1 MRQRQLGKTGE
12 SLSVV
17 GFGAIVFVQEG
28 PDFARDTVARAIDA
42 GVNYFDMGPAY
53 GKGEAEERG
62 GPAIEPY
69 RNKIFLAEKTG
80 KRTKDEAAAELRQ
93 SLKRMRTDHF
103 DLYQFHA
110 VTTMEDVETIVGP
123 GGALEAFVE
132 AREQGLVRY
141 LGFSAHTEEAALAL
155 MNHYRFDSILFP
167 VNYVTWHRGHFGP
180 AVLDRAQELEMGILA
195 LKTLAKKPW
204 PDGKKERWTKSW
216 YSPVDT
222 YKEARNGLR
231 WTLSRPV
238 TACVSPGHVEFL
250 WWMIDA
256 EKELTSLTPE
266 EEQAIAHATEHIAP
280 IFPRNASPKVA
291 ERR

>member
-1 MRQRQLGKTGE
+1 MQKRTLGKTGE

-17 GFGAIVFVQEG
+17 GFGAIVFVNEG
-28 PDFARDTVARAIDA
+28 PEFARDTVARAIDA

-53 GKGEAEERG
+53 GKGEAEERA

-69 RNKIFLAEKTG
+69 RDRIFLAEKTAM
-80 KRTKDEAAAELRQ
+80 RTKDEAAAQLRQ

-110 VTTMEDVETIVGP
+110 VSSMEQVDTTVGP

-132 AREQGLVRY
+132 ARDEGLVRY
-141 LGFSAHTEEAALAL
+141 LGFSAHSEEAALSL
-155 MNHYRFDSILFP
+155 MDHFQFDTVLFP
-167 VNYVTWHRGHFGP
+167 LNYVCWYQGHFGP
-180 AVLDRAQELEMGILA
+180 AVVEKAQQHGMGILA
-195 LKTLAKKPW
+195 LKALAKKPW
-204 PDGKKERWTKSW
+204 PDGEPREGRQWTKAW

-222 YKEARNGLR
+222 YEEALTALR

-238 TACVSPGHVEFL
+238 TACVSPSHAELL

-256 EKELTSLTPE
+256 EKELTPLTADDE
-266 EEQAIAHATEHIAP
+266 EAIALSTDVIAP
-280 IFPRNASPKVA
+280 IFAAQHS
-291 ERR
+291 

>member
-1 MRQRQLGKTGE
+1 MQTRSLGKTGE
-12 SLSVV
+12 KLSVV
-17 GFGAIVFVQEG
+17 GFGAIVFVGED
-28 PDFARDTVARAIDA
+28 PDFARETVARAVDA

-53 GKGEAEERG
+53 GRGEAEERG

-69 RNKIFLAEKTG
+69 RDKIFLAEKTG
-80 KRTKDEAAAELRQ
+80 KRTKDEAATELRS

-110 VTTMEDVETIVGP
+110 VTSMEDVQTIVGP

-155 MNHYRFDSILFP
+155 MDHYNFDSILFP
-167 VNYVTWHRGHFGP
+167 VNYVTWHQGHFGP
-180 AVLDRAQELEMGILA
+180 SILARAQSKEMGILA

-204 PDGKKERWTKSW
+204 PDGKKEKWTKAW

-222 YKEARNGLR
+222 YEEAKTALR

-238 TACVSPGHVEFL
+238 TACVSPSHAEFL
-250 WWMIDA
+250 WWMIEA
-256 EKELTSLTPE
+256 EKELRPLTQE
-266 EEQAIAHATEHIAP
+266 DEAAIAASTEGISP
-280 IFPRNASPKVA
+280 IFPRV
-291 ERR
+291 

>member
-1 MRQRQLGKTGE
+1 MQNRLLGKTGE

-17 GFGAIVFVQEG
+17 GFGAIVFVGEG
-28 PDFARDTVARAIDA
+28 PEFARETVARAVDA

-53 GKGEAEERG
+53 GSGEAEERG

-69 RNKIFLAEKTG
+69 RDSIFLAEKTG

-103 DLYQFHA
+103 DLYQLHA
-110 VTTMEDVETIVGP
+110 VSTLEDVETIVGP

-132 AREQGLVRY
+132 ARDQGLVRF
-141 LGFSAHTEEAALAL
+141 LGFSAHTEEAALSL
-155 MNHYRFDSILFP
+155 MDHYSFDTILFP
-167 VNYVTWHRGHFGP
+167 VNYVTWYQGNFGL
-180 AVLDRAQELEMGILA
+180 VVVDKAQQNEMGILA

-204 PDGKKERWTKSW
+204 TNGRKESWHKAW

-222 YKEARNGLR
+222 YEEARSALR

-238 TACVSPGHVEFL
+238 TACVSPSHAELL

-256 EKELTSLTPE
+256 EREIASLTPE
-266 EEQAIAHATEHIAP
+266 EEQVIVRSTEGVTP
-280 IFPRNASPKVA
+280 IFPRS
-291 ERR
+291 